1 MTKQNKIFKS
11 SLNYPNR
18 SLTNLFSQVEEQ
30 NKVLHQI
37 RKILP
42 TQLAQHTRHCV
53 IKNKKLIIYTD
64 SAAWAS
70 QLRFYNKAILSK
82 IAPFTRESIEILQ
95 IRIFTDSTIQLPN
108 TEKSVNLPSA
118 ENIDIIYKQALDAPD
133 DILNRALLKLSKTL
147 KRLSE

>member
-1 MTKQNKIFKS
+1 MAKQNKIFKS

-18 SLTNLFSQVEEQ
+18 SLANIFSQVEEQ

-37 RKILP
+37 RKVLP
-42 TQLAQHTRHCV
+42 TQLAQHTCHCV
-53 IKNKKLIIYTD
+53 IKNKKLILYTD

-70 QLRFYNKAILSK
+70 QLRFYNKEILSK
-82 IAPFTRESIEILQ
+82 IAPFTRESIDILQ
-95 IRIFTDSTIQLPN
+95 IRIFTDSTIKLPD